1 MPLDYSQQT
10 DGELV
15 QLAQQR
21 GAKDDRAFQELVQ
34 RYENYV
40 YQQCYRMFGNA
51 QDAEDMSQE
60 VFFKAYRGLAGFAG
74 RASFKTWLFEVTLNT
89 CRNEMRSRARRPVSA
104 EQQFEELE
112 VHNLLPSQNLGYLQA
127 LPDQVEAALLQLAEP
142 ERQALLQKD
151 MQGLSYSEIA
161 AAQAI
166 SLSAAKMRVLR
177 SRLAFR
183 KLYLP
188 SQAVEDEQ

>member
-60 VFFKAYRGLAGFAG
+60 VFFKAYRGLAGFALALGLGG
-74 RASFKTWLFEVTLNT
+74 RDIARNVLASYYIREQYKLGEKIIVDGQEGTLDAVGAVN
-89 CRNEMRSRARRPVSA
+89 
-104 EQQFEELE
+104 
-112 VHNLLPSQNLGYLQA
+112 
-127 LPDQVEAALLQLAEP
+127 
-142 ERQALLQKD
+142 
-151 MQGLSYSEIA
+151 SEISVENGR
-161 AAQAI
+161 I
-166 SLSAAKMRVLR
+166 IVPNTHLTESATKIL
-177 SRLAFR
+177 
-183 KLYLP
+183 
-188 SQAVEDEQ
+188 D